1 MSFTY
6 PALAGEFFTAGKPNQ
21 IQPVL
26 NLGLHKSRSFSRL
39 VSLGVISKLPI
50 TNGIRSVCLG
60 LWVTQFLIFS
70 SDFSFPGHTGILRKS
85 DPLHI
90 SRLFSEYMQ
99 PTTCLL
105 VHGNFLLQ
113 TDLEVLPLLSLLKSL
128 TVSQISLFRARAQ
141 WYTKFKPFFIRFLDI
156 RQIRGTHQK
165 LV

>member
-1 MSFTY
+1 M
-6 PALAGEFFTAGKPNQ
+6 
-21 IQPVL
+21 L

-50 TNGIRSVCLG
+50 TNGIHSACLG

-85 DPLHI
+85 DLLHI

-113 TDLEVLPLLSLLKSL
+113 TALEVLPLLSLLKSL
-128 TVSQISLFRARAQ
+128 TVSQISLFRSRAQ